1 MKQKT
6 EGVEHIEVY
15 RCNHCEGVASIL
27 IHKHTEKGTWPEIE
41 FCPFC
46 GLSKMYPVD
55 FNNDSINHCRRI
67 TSNQV

>member
-6 EGVEHIEVY
+6 EGVEHIEEY

-55 FNNDSINHCRRI
+55 F
-67 TSNQV
+67 SNESNKLLPEDNF